1 MLFDVPHNNIWLH
14 VYECIGIKHF
24 NKDLEMGTSPVEGL
38 IFLYD
43 SYRNINA
50 AIMWKTAWFLSIK
63 QF

>member
-1 MLFDVPHNNIWLH
+1 
-14 VYECIGIKHF
+14 
-24 NKDLEMGTSPVEGL
+24 MGTSPVEGL

-43 SYRNINA
+43 SYRNIISVFNA